1 MIKKIIVIASILAIG
16 IFVFSSEISGMFPNF
31 SNNVIEPMK
40 ENVNTLGTRTI
51 ESVENGLDSS
61 VQVVDE
67 TDNKLSSKIHTV
79 KESPKDQ
86 LSEKISQVN
95 PIKSIDDIFKN
106 EPIDEPG
113 TLQTTPT
120 TQPHSPADS
129 SVDSTNVNSAST
141 ESNTHTVYEKLS
153 LSMIQQS
160 NGDVLLQYSD
170 TTGNTKSINVVIRTS
185 DKEIFSGTFFTSN
198 FKTVINDISRT
209 YYVDVTV
216 EHKNYGTVTSIFNS
230 GDSVDSEINA
240 EFYQQ

>member
-1 MIKKIIVIASILAIG
+1 MIKKIIVIASILAMG

-31 SNNVIEPMK
+31 SNNVIDPMK

-61 VQVVDE
+61 VQAVDE
-67 TDNKLSSKIHTV
+67 TGNKLSSKINTV
-79 KESPKDQ
+79 KESSKDQ

-95 PIKSIDDIFKN
+95 PIKSVDDIFKN
-106 EPIDEPG
+106 EPIGEPEI
-113 TLQTTPT
+113 LLITPT
-120 TQPHSPADS
+120 KSNYPADS
-129 SVDSTNVNSAST
+129 NFDSTNINSAST
-141 ESNTHTVYEKLS
+141 ESNMHTIYEKLS

-160 NGDVLLQYSD
+160 NGDVLLRYSD
-170 TTGNTKSINVVIRTS
+170 ATGNTKSINVVIRTS
-185 DKEIFSGTFFTSN
+185 DNEIFSGTFFTSN

-216 EHKNYGTVTSIFNS
+216 EHKDYGTVTSIFNS